1 MALTPGGKV
10 RIPTGMGE
18 VRVNLED
25 SVAMLRRTLSNYRN
39 DLTRNA
45 IAVAVMTVFGRTAA
59 LGAFAA
65 TVLEAMFTANMEVN

>member
-18 VRVNLED
+18 VRLNLED
-25 SVAMLRRTLSNYRN
+25 SLEVLRRTVRNYRE

-45 IAVAVMTVFGRTAA
+45 IAVAVMMVFGRMAA
-59 LGAFAA
+59 VGAFTA
-65 TVLEAMFTANMEVN
+65 TVLEAMFTAQMEVN